1 MMRKS
6 FDFAG
11 RMLLSLWLYINR
23 CPEILD
29 VFIEPSL
36 FSFIWKYSKRDQ
48 LVLLAVTLTLF
59 PLLFL
64 TLELP
69 KRIIN
74 DAIGAPSDTVDFF
87 GINVDQI
94 TFLMILCGIFVLSVF
109 AHGLM
114 KMRINTMKGVLAE
127 RLLRRLRYT
136 LIARILRFP
145 APYFERTS
153 QGELV
158 SMVTSESEPMGG
170 LMGDAVAQPV
180 LQAGQMLTILVFLFM
195 QSFAFGL
202 AACSLIPLQA
212 WLIPRLQKQINLLNK
227 KRVVQIRALAAE
239 IGEGAAGASTVRI
252 NGGWRYRLALISERL
267 GRLYTIRFDIFRKK
281 FFMKFINNF
290 IGQLT
295 PFFFYSIGG
304 YLVIKGQISVG
315 ALVAA
320 LAAYKDLS
328 SPWKELLTYYNQSQ
342 DMALRWDTITERFA
356 PPGMISRE
364 LFTSDPG
371 EIPTLIGDVSFQNI
385 CVEDADGNAV
395 LEDINV
401 TFPKGSTVAIT
412 AVSDEDRRAFADVLT
427 RELIPSSGSISL
439 AGQPLSDLHQATIA
453 KRVGYATSRPVM
465 FLGSFSDNVV
475 LPLRLRP
482 HTDGPLPPLALE
494 SAKAGNSTDMS
505 DADWLDLEDLHIENE
520 GQLRAWWLDLIK
532 GMQIDKALFSRGLD
546 QRFDAKANP
555 ALAAAVVDLRA
566 GVAEKLKKTKLD
578 RYVHVV
584 DADRFNPALPVA
596 ESLIFATPK
605 TRITPALLEA
615 QTDFINLLTTLN
627 LERDLLQLAGD
638 IVDILR
644 QTFGVDGTD
653 HPLFR
658 KLGLDIETF
667 EATVDLRVK
676 QRDGIVLSM
685 ADKASLL
692 AVTFAISVE
701 KLGSAF
707 PEKIIDRVLE
717 IRHAHSAA
725 LQQSLSELMD
735 PIAIDAPVA
744 GLTVLENILFGKIT
758 EAAGAKGDDL
768 RSVAVDALYAAE
780 LEGLVL
786 DLIFDIP
793 LTLGGT
799 NLPALLTETLA
810 ISRAT
815 IKRPQVLILEDV
827 LSSFEA
833 PIRADLHNRLRGL
846 LPETTIICLQADFE
860 DVSGF
865 DAQFVLR
872 QGRISTIGS
881 DVTAKEDDTV
891 SADLARKLRELEQT
905 DLFSGLERKQLRL
918 LAFSA
923 RWYYAKAGEYVFHKD
938 DGPSSGA
945 FLITEGTADLLLPV
959 EGDEDDLLIATSGP
973 GKLVGEL
980 GLIRHEP
987 RALDMRAATDLT
999 CLRIGAEAFLDVVGS
1014 DARTAYRLLQVVAGY
1029 VS

>member
-1 MMRKS
+1 M
-6 FDFAG
+6 
-11 RMLLSLWLYINR
+11 
-23 CPEILD
+23 
-29 VFIEPSL
+29 
-36 FSFIWKYSKRDQ
+36 
-48 LVLLAVTLTLF
+48 LAVTLTLF

-69 KRIIN
+69 KRIVN
-74 DAIGAPSDTVDFF
+74 DAIGAGSDSVNFF
-87 GINVDQI
+87 GLEVSQI
-94 TFLMILCGIFVLSVF
+94 TFLMILCGIFLLSVF
-109 AHGLM
+109 VHGFM

-195 QSFAFGL
+195 QSFSFGI
-202 AACSLIPLQA
+202 AACALIPLQA

-227 KRVVQIRALAAE
+227 KRVVEIRALAAE

-267 GRLYTIRFDIFRKK
+267 AGLYAIRLDIFQKK

-290 IGQLT
+290 IGQMT
-295 PFFFYSIGG
+295 PFFFYAIGG
-304 YLVIKGQISVG
+304 YLAIKGQISVG

-342 DMALRWDTITERFA
+342 DMSLRWETITERFA
-356 PPGMISRE
+356 PQGMVDPA

-371 EIPTLIGDVSFQNI
+371 DIPSLAGDVSFENI

-395 LEDINV
+395 LEEITV
-401 TFPKGSTVAIT
+401 TFPQGSTVAIT
-412 AVSDEDRRAFADVLT
+412 AASDEDRRAFSNVLT
-427 RELIPSSGSISL
+427 REVIPSAGSISL
-439 AGQPLSDLHQATIA
+439 AGQPLSGLHQATIA

-482 HTDGPLPPLALE
+482 HTDGTVTPQALE
-494 SAKAGNSTDMS
+494 SAKAGNSTDMP
-505 DADWLDLEDLHIENE
+505 DADWFDLEDLQIENE
-520 GQLRAWWLDLIK
+520 GQLRAWWLELIK

-546 QRFDAKANP
+546 QRFDPKANSS
-555 ALAAAVVDLRA
+555 LAAALVDLRSE
-566 GVAEKLKKTKLD
+566 VAEKLKKNKLD
-578 RYVHVV
+578 KYVHVFEE
-584 DADRFNPALPVA
+584 DKFNPALPVA
-596 ESLIFATPK
+596 ENLIFATPK
-605 TRITPALLEA
+605 TRITSALLEDQA
-615 QTDFINLLTTLN
+615 DFINLLTTLN
-627 LERDLLQLAGD
+627 LEGDLLQLAAD
-638 IVDILR
+638 TVDILR

-658 KLGLDIETF
+658 KLGLDIATF
-667 EATVDLRVK
+667 EAAVGLRAK
-676 QRDGIVLSM
+676 QRDGIALSL

-692 AVTFAISVE
+692 AVTFAISAE

-707 PEKIIDRVLE
+707 PDKIIDRVLE
-717 IRHAHSAA
+717 IRRAHSAE
-725 LQQSLSELMD
+725 LQKSLSELVE
-735 PIAIDAPVA
+735 PIARDAPVS
-744 GLTVLENILFGKIT
+744 GLTVLENIFFGKVT
-758 EAAGAKGDDL
+758 ETAGVQGDAL
-768 RSVAVDALYAAE
+768 KSVAVDALYAAKQ
-780 LEGLVL
+780 EGLVL

-793 LTLGGT
+793 LSLGGS

-833 PIRADLHNRLRGL
+833 PVRADLHNRLRGL
-846 LPETTIICLQADFE
+846 LPETTIICLQESFE

-865 DAQFVLR
+865 DAQFVLQ

-881 DVTAKEDDTV
+881 DVTTKEDDTV
-891 SADLARKLRELEQT
+891 SADLARKLRALEQT

-923 RWYYAKAGEYVFHKD
+923 RWYKAKAGEYVFHKD

-945 FLITEGTADLLLPV
+945 FLITEGTADLLLP
-959 EGDEDDLLIATSGP
+959 GADREDDVLIATSGP

-980 GLIRHEP
+980 GLIRNEP
-987 RALDMRAATDLT
+987 RALDLRAATDLT

>member
-1 MMRKS
+1 LI
-6 FDFAG
+6 
-11 RMLLSLWLYINR
+11 LLT
-23 CPEILD
+23 
-29 VFIEPSL
+29 
-36 FSFIWKYSKRDQ
+36 
-48 LVLLAVTLTLF
+48 VTLALF

-74 DAIGAPSDTVDFF
+74 DAIGASSDNINFF
-87 GINVDQI
+87 GITVSQI
-94 TFLMILCGIFVLSVF
+94 TFLMILCAIFLVSVL
-109 AHGLM
+109 AHGMM
-114 KMRINTMKGVLAE
+114 KMHINTMKGVLAE

-195 QSFAFGL
+195 QSFAFGI
-202 AACSLIPLQA
+202 AACALIPFQA

-227 KRVVQIRALAAE
+227 KRVIQIRALAAE
-239 IGEGAAGASTVRI
+239 IGEGAAGARTLRI

-267 GRLYTIRFDIFRKK
+267 GRLYAIRFEIFQKK

-304 YLVIKGQISVG
+304 YLAINGQISIG

-328 SPWKELLTYYNQSQ
+328 SPWKELLDYYNQSQ
-342 DMALRWDTITERFA
+342 DMALRWETITERFA
-356 PPGMISRE
+356 PHGMIEPE

-371 EIPTLIGDVSFQNI
+371 EIPSLIGEVNLDNI
-385 CVEDADGNAV
+385 CVEDADGNVV
-395 LEDINV
+395 LKDINV
-401 TFPKGSTVAIT
+401 TFNPRCTVAIT
-412 AVSDEDRRAFADVLT
+412 ASNDEDRRAFADVLT
-427 RELIPSSGSISL
+427 REVIPSSGSINL
-439 AGQPLSDLHQATIA
+439 AGLPLSGLHQATIA

-475 LPLRLRP
+475 LPLRSRP
-482 HTDGPLPPLALE
+482 HSHDPLAPSALE
-494 SAKAGNSTDMS
+494 SAKSGNSTDFS
-505 DADWLDLEDLHIENE
+505 DAVWFDLEDLQIEHE
-520 GQLRAWWLDLIK
+520 GQLRIWWLALIK
-532 GMQIDKALFSRGLD
+532 GMHIDKALFSRGLD
-546 QRFDAKANP
+546 QRFDAEANP
-555 ALAAAVVDLRA
+555 DLAAALVDLRSS
-566 GVAEKLKKTKLD
+566 VSKKLKTATLD
-578 RYVHVV
+578 DNVNAF
-584 DADRFNPALPVA
+584 DKDSFNPALSVA
-596 ESLIFATPK
+596 ENLIFATPK
-605 TRITPALLEA
+605 TRITPALLKD
-615 QTDFINLLTTLN
+615 QTAFIDLLTTLN
-627 LERDLLQLAGD
+627 IEHYLLQLAVD
-638 IVDILR
+638 TVDILR
-644 QTFGVDGTD
+644 QTFGVDGSD

-658 KLGLDIETF
+658 KLGLDVATY
-667 EATVDLRVK
+667 EAAVALHVK
-676 QRDGIVLSM
+676 QLDGTSLSL

-701 KLGSAF
+701 KLGSAL
-707 PEKIIDRVLE
+707 PDNITNRVLE
-717 IRHAHSAA
+717 IRRAHSAD
-725 LQQSLSELMD
+725 LQKSLSKLMS

-744 GLTVLENILFGKIT
+744 GLTVLENILFGKIK
-758 EAAGAKGDDL
+758 EASGGQADAL

-793 LTLGGT
+793 LALGGT

-815 IKRPQVLILEDV
+815 IKRPHVLILDDV
-827 LSSFEA
+827 LSNFDA
-833 PIRADLHNRLRGL
+833 PIRANLHNRLRSL
-846 LPETTIICLQADFE
+846 LPETTIICLQPSFE

-865 DAQFVLR
+865 DAQYVLQ
-872 QGRISTIGS
+872 QGRISTVGS
-881 DVTAKEDDTV
+881 DVATKEDDTV
-891 SADLARKLRELEQT
+891 SADLARKLRALEQT

-923 RWYYAKAGEYVFHKD
+923 RWHTTKAGEYVFHKD
-938 DGPSSGA
+938 DGPTSGA
-945 FLITEGTADLLLPV
+945 FLITEGTADLLLPGP
-959 EGDEDDLLIATSGP
+959 GDDDDLLITTSGP

-999 CLRIGAEAFLDVVGS
+999 CLRIGAEEFLDVVGH
-1014 DARTAYRLLQVVAGY
+1014 DARTAYKLLQVVAGY

>member
-1 MMRKS
+1 
-6 FDFAG
+6 
-11 RMLLSLWLYINR
+11 MLT
-23 CPEILD
+23 
-29 VFIEPSL
+29 
-36 FSFIWKYSKRDQ
+36 
-48 LVLLAVTLTLF
+48 VTLTLF

-74 DAIGAPSDTVDFF
+74 DAIGASADTVNFF
-87 GINVDQI
+87 GIDLGQI
-94 TFLMILCGIFVLSVF
+94 TFLLILCGVFLVSVF

-170 LMGDAVAQPV
+170 LMGDAIAQPV
-180 LQAGQMLTILVFLFM
+180 LQAGQMLTILAFLFM
-195 QSFAFGL
+195 QSFAFGI
-202 AACSLIPLQA
+202 AACALIPLQA
-212 WLIPRLQKQINLLNK
+212 WVIPRLQQQINLLNK
-227 KRVVQIRALAAE
+227 KRVIQIRALAAE
-239 IGEGAAGASTVRI
+239 IGEGAAGAGTLRV

-267 GRLYTIRFDIFRKK
+267 GRLYAIRFEIFQKK

-304 YLVIKGQISVG
+304 YLAIKGQISVG

-342 DMALRWDTITERFA
+342 DMALRWQTITERFA
-356 PPGMISRE
+356 PNGMIDPE
-364 LFTSDPG
+364 LFTADPG
-371 EIPTLIGDVSFQNI
+371 EIPSLVGEVSFNNI
-385 CVEDADGNAV
+385 SVEDADGNVV
-395 LEDINV
+395 LKEINV
-401 TFPKGSTVAIT
+401 TFAPSSTVAIT
-412 AVSDEDRRAFADVLT
+412 APSDEDRRAFADVLT
-427 RELIPSSGSISL
+427 REVMPSAGAISL
-439 AGQPLSDLHQATIA
+439 AGQPLSQLHQATIA

-465 FLGSFSDNVV
+465 FLGSFSDNVI

-482 HTDGPLPPLALE
+482 HTGTPLAPVAIE
-494 SAKAGNSTDMS
+494 SAKAGNSTDAS
-505 DADWLDLEDLHIENE
+505 DALWFDLADLQMENE
-520 GQLRAWWLDLIK
+520 GELRIWWLALIK

-546 QRFDAKANP
+546 QRFDAKAYP
-555 ALAAAVVDLRA
+555 FLAAAVVDLRS
-566 GVAEKLKKTKLD
+566 GVAEKLKAAKLD
-578 RYVHVV
+578 RYVHSF
-584 DADRFNPALPVA
+584 DKDSFNPTLPVA
-596 ESLIFATPK
+596 ENLIFATPK
-605 TRITPALLEA
+605 TRITPALLA
-615 QTDFINLLTTLN
+615 GQTDFITLLTTLN
-627 LERDLLQLAGD
+627 IEHDLLQIAVD
-638 IVDILR
+638 TVDILR
-644 QTFGVDGTD
+644 QTFGVDGSD

-658 KLGLDIETF
+658 KLGLDIATY
-667 EATVDLRVK
+667 EAAVDLRVK
-676 QRDGIVLSM
+676 QLEGAVLSV

-707 PEKIIDRVLE
+707 PDKIINRVLE
-717 IRHAHSAA
+717 IRRAHSPA
-725 LQQSLSELMD
+725 LQESLSELMS
-735 PIAIDAPVA
+735 AITIDGPVA
-744 GLTVLENILFGKIT
+744 GLTVLENVLFGKMT
-758 EAAGAKGDDL
+758 EAAGGKGDAL
-768 RSVAVDALYAAE
+768 RRVAVDALYEAE

-815 IKRPQVLILEDV
+815 IKRPDVLILDDV
-827 LSSFEA
+827 LTSFDA
-833 PIRADLHNRLRGL
+833 PIRADLHTRLRGL
-846 LPETTIICLQADFE
+846 LPQTTIICLQPSFDE
-860 DVSGF
+860 VSGF
-865 DAQFVLR
+865 DAQFVLQ

-881 DVTAKEDDTV
+881 DVTPQEDDTV
-891 SADLARKLRELEQT
+891 SADLARKLRALEQT

-923 RWYYAKAGEYVFHKD
+923 RWYTAKAGEYVFHKD

-945 FLITEGTADLLLPV
+945 FLITEGTAELLLPGP
-959 EGDEDDLLIATSGP
+959 GDDDDLLVTTSGP

-980 GLIRHEP
+980 GLIRNEP

-999 CLRIGAEAFLDVVGS
+999 CLRIGADAFLDVVGH
-1014 DARTAYRLLQVVAGY
+1014 DARTAYKLLQAVAGY
-1029 VS
+1029 IS